1 MQNEEK
7 ARLIEGSISKILV
20 RLTIPMIFGILGMV
34 AFNLVDTFFV
44 GQLGTNQLAAI
55 SFTFPVILVLG
66 SLSMGLGVGAAAVI
80 SRAIGEGDHS
90 KVQRLTT
97 DSLVLAVLIVAL
109 FVGLGLVTIEPLF
122 RLMGATPEIL
132 PLIEQY
138 MTIWYLG
145 MVFVVVPMVGNNA
158 IRATGDT
165 KTPSAI
171 MLVAV
176 VVNILLDP
184 LLIFGLGP
192 IPAMGLAG
200 AAIATVIARATTF
213 VVALW
218 VLYGREKMITFA
230 PPQLNLV
237 FDSWRKVLYI
247 GLPTA
252 GTNMILPVGAGIITR
267 LIATYG
273 PESVAAF
280 GVATRIDM
288 FALTV
293 IMALGSVLGPFIGQ
307 NWGAALLRRV
317 RQGVQY
323 SQGFAVLWGAVMYL
337 LLAIAA
343 RPIASVFNGNPQV
356 IDTIVLYLRIVPLG
370 YGLQGLLLLSNTAL
384 NVLNKPLYAA
394 VLMVLQMF
402 GLYVPLAYGGS
413 YLFGLPG
420 IFSAAA
426 TAYIIAGTAAYLWLR
441 RVLATGEQVTAG
453 QTRGVPVAETG

>member
-1 MQNEEK
+1 
-7 ARLIEGSISKILV
+7 
-20 RLTIPMIFGILGMV
+20 
-34 AFNLVDTFFV
+34 
-44 GQLGTNQLAAI
+44 
-55 SFTFPVILVLG
+55 
-66 SLSMGLGVGAAAVI
+66 
-80 SRAIGEGDHS
+80 
-90 KVQRLTT
+90 
-97 DSLVLAVLIVAL
+97 
-109 FVGLGLVTIEPLF
+109 
-122 RLMGATPEIL
+122 
-132 PLIEQY
+132 
-138 MTIWYLG
+138 
-145 MVFVVVPMVGNNA
+145 
-158 IRATGDT
+158 
-165 KTPSAI
+165 
-171 MLVAV
+171 
-176 VVNILLDP
+176 
-184 LLIFGLGP
+184 LIFGLGP
-192 IPAMGLAG
+192 VPALGLAG
-200 AAIATVIARATTF
+200 AALATVIARATTF
-213 VVALW
+213 VVAMW

-230 PPQLNLV
+230 PPPLKLV

-307 NWGAALLRRV
+307 NWGAHLLARV

-323 SQGFAVLWGAVMYL
+323 SQGFAVLWGAAMYL
-337 LLAIAA
+337 LLAILA
-343 RPIASVFNGNPQV
+343 RPIASMFNDDPQV
-356 IDTIVLYLRIVPLG
+356 IDTIVMYLRIVPLG

-394 VLMVLQMF
+394 ALMVLQMF
-402 GLYVPLAYGGS
+402 GLYIPLAYGGS

-426 TAYIIAGTAAYLWLR
+426 TAYIIAGTAAFLWLR

-453 QTRGVPVAETG
+453 QPRGVPVAEAGS